1 MNHKETESSQNVWL
15 CFQGF
20 RMPFLPQYH
29 YWLDGRPGSRCL
41 FISNVEQTFVMS
53 FEEGMRCIDLVEGH
67 GDEKDFL
74 QFETR
79 RGEVYLHERRTKAKS
94 NGSNYSFFH
103 FEISDAE
110 GRVRYLPGQIN
121 VRPEYYWS
129 NGPDP
134 VLLDLLEGIA
144 LASPATE
151 KE

>member
-1 MNHKETESSQNVWL
+1 MNQKGTENSQPVWL

-41 FISNVEQTFVMS
+41 FISNEKQTFVMS

-74 QFETR
+74 RFETR
-79 RGEVYLHERRTKAKS
+79 KGEIYLHERRTKAKS

-103 FEISDAE
+103 FEIPDTE
-110 GRVRYLPGQIN
+110 GITHYLPGQIN

-134 VLLDLLEGIA
+134 VLLALLEGIA
-144 LASPATE
+144 LEAPATE